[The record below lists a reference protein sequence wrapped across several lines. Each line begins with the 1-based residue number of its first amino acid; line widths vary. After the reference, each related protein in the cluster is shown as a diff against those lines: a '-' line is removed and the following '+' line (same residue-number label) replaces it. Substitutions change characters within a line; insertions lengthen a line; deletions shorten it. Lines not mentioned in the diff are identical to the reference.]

1 VAQCLE
7 LLLKK
12 AEDAYRRNDLNSA
25 WSLLLEAQRSEIG
38 ALSPEQR
45 KARAVA
51 LRAEAEVKL
60 PDWRKR
66 AVLKLLDD
74 KDDKAEVTAD
84 QLNEATQLRNEHSH
98 NQYHKLDLAREQLV
112 FLMPILVVALVGLL
126 AVVGRGLIQIRDLDW
141 LDLLTLMI
149 LGALGGALSAV
160 RSLAGRP
167 DRRIPDQLADR
178 PVTALRP
185 LLGAAAATG
194 VALMV
199 QAGVVSFGSS
209 DNQDLALLAVAF
221 LAGFSERWFLG
232 MIGSLPGGSTE
243 RE

>member
-1 VAQCLE
+1 VADCLE
-7 LLLKK
+7 RLLQK
-12 AEDAYRRNDLNSA
+12 AEDAYRREDLGRA
-25 WSLLLEAQRSEIG
+25 WSLLLEAQRSEIE
-38 ALSPEQR
+38 ALSDEQR
-45 KARAVA
+45 QAKAIA
-51 LRAEAEVKL
+51 LRAEAGDKL
-60 PDWRKR
+60 RDWRKE
-66 AVLKLLDD
+66 AVLKLLDGTPGASVD
-74 KDDKAEVTAD
+74 ELK
-84 QLNEATQLRNEHSH
+84 EATQLRNEHFN
-98 NQYHKLDLAREQLV
+98 NQYHKLDLAREQLM
-112 FLMPILVVALVGLL
+112 FLGPILLVALVSLL
-126 AVVGRGLIQIRDLDW
+126 AVVGLGLIQIRDLDW

-194 VALMV
+194 IALMV

-232 MIGSLPGGSTE
+232 MIGSLPGGSSE